1 MLKEWS
7 KRNNITPNQVDVL
20 SNVHVLWEC
29 TNCHGEYSCSL
40 FEKTDRSCPFCS
52 NREKL
57 QDFNTLNET
66 HPYLREF
73 WDLSNERDFSEY
85 WFKSNNVVSWVC
97 PCCKINFQ
105 CSPAEMI
112 KTFKHVPINV
122 TGGLRYLKII
132 FSLKNQNSSKNGAIK
147 IKFLFIYLRQQ

>member
-1 MLKEWS
+1 MNRIKRSGHYCLECHSSFEELLDKDFDVSPLSFLNSSMLKEWS
-7 KRNNITPNQVDVL
+7 KRNNNTPNQVDVL

-66 HPYLREF
+66 H
-73 WDLSNERDFSEY
+73 
-85 WFKSNNVVSWVC
+85 
-97 PCCKINFQ
+97 
-105 CSPAEMI
+105 
-112 KTFKHVPINV
+112 
-122 TGGLRYLKII
+122 
-132 FSLKNQNSSKNGAIK
+132 
-147 IKFLFIYLRQQ
+147 